1 MIFDM
6 SIVADRL
13 SFKNPKMRLVNNVD
27 PDKTAHDASCQDP
40 HYLQRYMF
48 WSAKMKELMIK

>member
-13 SFKNPKMRLVNNVD
+13 SFKNPKMRLANSVD

-48 WSAKMKELMIK
+48 WSAKMKE